1 VYSQLSART
10 TNHGGLV
17 VGVEKNV
24 SYSSGSPFASQVWIP
39 VITGIAGDSLT
50 TKQSKYML
58 KQTIFTAISVG
69 LISAGGLHAADQP
82 HVMAKSPVEA
92 GKYLTMVA
100 GCNDCH
106 TPGWLFAPGTIPE
119 AAWFTGS
126 NIGWNGP
133 WGTSYA
139 PNLRRSVA
147 KYTEQQFT
155 QLIKSGTLKPP
166 MPAENLK
173 GMSDDDFK
181 AIYAYIKSLG
191 LAGEDVPQALPPDIV
206 PPAPYINMMPVGMAP
221 PPHPGGHKGAM
232 PPKKTGN

>member
-1 VYSQLSART
+1 MSQNT
-10 TNHGGLV
+10 
-17 VGVEKNV
+17 
-24 SYSSGSPFASQVWIP
+24 I
-39 VITGIAGDSLT
+39 LT
-50 TKQSKYML
+50 AL
-58 KQTIFTAISVG
+58 AVG
-69 LISAGGLHAADQP
+69 LLTATTLQASDQP

-119 AAWFTGS
+119 SAWFTGS

-139 PNLRRSVA
+139 ANLRLSVA
-147 KYTEQQFT
+147 KYSAEQFM
-155 QLIKSGTLKPP
+155 QLIKGGTLRPP

-173 GMSDDDFK
+173 GMTDDDFK

-191 LAGEDVPQALPPDIV
+191 LKGDPMPDALPPGIV
-206 PPAPYINMMPVGMAP
+206 PPPPYINMMPVGMAP
-221 PPHPGGHKGAM
+221 PPHSDTQHGSMAPKAGGK
-232 PPKKTGN
+232 